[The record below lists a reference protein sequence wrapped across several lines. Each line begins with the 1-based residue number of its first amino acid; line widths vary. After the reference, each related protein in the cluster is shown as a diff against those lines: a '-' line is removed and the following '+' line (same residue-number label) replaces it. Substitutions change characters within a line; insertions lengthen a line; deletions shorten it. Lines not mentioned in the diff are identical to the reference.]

1 MQLSPLKAHLHNR
14 HIVMS
19 AICQLCDKGED
30 ETAEHFFISCNKH
43 ATSRIN
49 LFQQLGPIV
58 DGLGININ
66 NIQNSNNVRRLTD
79 IMING
84 HSELQ
89 YQDNMWLFSVAQK
102 YIGNTK
108 RF

>member
-1 MQLSPLKAHLHNR
+1 MRLLNTSSS
-14 HIVMS
+14 VVT
-19 AICQLCDKGED
+19 G
-30 ETAEHFFISCNKH
+30 NKH

-66 NIQNSNNVRRLTD
+66 NMQNSNNVRRLTY
-79 IMING
+79 IIING

-89 YQDNMWLFSVAQK
+89 YQDNIMFIQCGTKLHVHREHKTVLINIVFINAYLQLFHEL
-102 YIGNTK
+102 YRI
-108 RF
+108 R